1 MNDHKQSIIHDLVS
15 HNIIEYGEF
24 ILKSGEKS
32 NIYIDLRKLT
42 SYPKILKSICR
53 LLNKEINDVNNT
65 SYSSLLGVPTGGY
78 SFAQGCSI
86 LSNIPCIFLRKETK
100 NHGKK
105 KLLEGIW
112 KEGDSVILIEDVITS
127 GTSLL
132 ETIEVLETLNIHIT
146 KIFVVLKR
154 SDQGIS
160 KIQKKGI
167 PIDYLFTLE
176 ELQSYEDNITKIKS
190 QEQPKEKMNLY
201 SYALLDIMKQ
211 KKSNIILSID
221 MPSTYKILHLA
232 EIAGP
237 HVCGIKVHL
246 DIIPDI
252 SQQFLKQLKELSIKY
267 HFLIIEDR
275 KFADIGNTVELQLCN
290 PQFNMREYINAVTV
304 HTLPG
309 SDMLN
314 VFRKYS
320 IPVILIQE
328 MSTKNNLFN
337 NEYIRQTIEIANS
350 NADIVLGVVGQRKRL
365 NSTLLFT
372 PGIHLDEK
380 GDSLGQNYN
389 TPEKA
394 KSRGT
399 DIFIIG
405 RGIYKASNPLKE
417 LLKYKEL
424 CWTNN

>member
-1 MNDHKQSIIHDLVS
+1 MNNKQSIIHDLVS

-53 LLNKEINDVNNT
+53 LLNQEINNVNT
-65 SYSSLLGVPTGGY
+65 PYASLLGVPTGGY

-100 NHGKK
+100 NHGKN
-105 KLLEGIW
+105 KLLEGVW
-112 KEGDSVILIEDVITS
+112 KEGDSIILIEDVITS

-132 ETIEVLETLNIHIT
+132 ETIEVLETLNIHIAS
-146 KIFVVLKR
+146 IFVVLKR
-154 SDQGIS
+154 SNLGIER
-160 KIQKKGI
+160 IRNKGI
-167 PIDYLFTLE
+167 QINYLFTLE
-176 ELQSYEDNITKIKS
+176 ELQTYEENITKIKS
-190 QEQPKEKMNLY
+190 QNICKQKMNLY
-201 SYALLDIMKQ
+201 SYALLDIMNQ

-221 MPSTYKILHLA
+221 MPSIYNIIHLA
-232 EIAGP
+232 ELAGP
-237 HVCGIKVHL
+237 HVCAIKVHL

-252 SQQFLKQLKELSIKY
+252 SQHFLKQLKELSIKY
-267 HFLIIEDR
+267 NFLIIEDR
-275 KFADIGNTVELQLCN
+275 KFADIGNTVDLQLCN
-290 PQFNMREYINAVTV
+290 PHFNMREYINAVTV
-304 HTLPG
+304 HTLSGP
-309 SDMLN
+309 DMLN
-314 VFRKYS
+314 VFKKYS

-328 MSTKNNLFN
+328 MSSKNNLFN
-337 NEYIRQTIEIANS
+337 EEYINNTIRIAKEYS
-350 NADIVLGVVGQRKRL
+350 DIVLGVVGQNKMI

-372 PGIHLDEK
+372 PGIHLEEK
-380 GDSLGQNYN
+380 GDYLGQNYN

-417 LLKYKEL
+417 LLKYKKI
-424 CWTNN
+424 CWIEK